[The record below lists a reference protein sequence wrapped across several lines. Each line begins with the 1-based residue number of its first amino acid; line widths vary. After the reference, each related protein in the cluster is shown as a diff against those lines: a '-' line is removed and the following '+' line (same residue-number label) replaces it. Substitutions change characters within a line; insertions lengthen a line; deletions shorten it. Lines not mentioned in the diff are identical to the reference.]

1 MNGKLIIET
10 NNLSKVFDQLE
21 VVKDCSMHI
30 KQGTIYGFLGMNGAG
45 KTTIFKMLSGL
56 LSPTSG
62 TAKVLGIDITLHKGK
77 VLRNIGSIIEVPIFY
92 EHLSAAENLRVHLE
106 YMNKKNIDIDKVLE
120 MVGLPSNNTKPVST
134 FSLGMRQRLG
144 IARTIIHQPK
154 ILILDEPLNGLDPMG
169 IREMRELFLNL
180 VKNKGMTILISSHIL
195 TDIEHI
201 ADNIGIIAN
210 GRIIDEVSM
219 ANIKSQTSNGSLEE
233 YFFKKIKEG
242 LEYA

>member
-1 MNGKLIIET
+1 MGDKWIVETDKLR
-10 NNLSKVFDQLE
+10 KVFDGVE
-21 VVKDCSMHI
+21 VIKDCSMHI

-45 KTTIFKMLSGL
+45 KTTVFKMLSSL

-62 TAKVLGIDITLHKGK
+62 TAKVLGVDITSHSSE

-92 EHLSAAENLRVHLE
+92 EHLSAVENLRVHLG
-106 YMNKKNIDIDKVLE
+106 YMNKKNIDIDKTLE
-120 MVGLPSNNTKPVST
+120 MVGLPSRDRKPVST

-154 ILILDEPLNGLDPMG
+154 LLILDEPLNGLDPMG

-180 VKNKGMTILISSHIL
+180 VRNEGMTILISSHIL

-210 GRIIDEVSM
+210 GKIIDEVSM
-219 ANIKSQTSNGSLEE
+219 AKVKSQTLNASLEE
-233 YFFKKIKEG
+233 YFFQKIKEK
-242 LEYA
+242 LEYV